1 MKMNIPFLDLSFK
14 YSRFKQA
21 FHNDLDAVLTSGQF
35 ILGHDVEALEDA
47 LSEMQGCSSAITVAN
62 GTDALVLAL
71 KGMNVKNGDEVI
83 TTPMSYLASTSAITM
98 LGAKP
103 IFADVDDS
111 LNLAPDSVITKI
123 TERTKAILVVHLAG
137 VPADVPSLRA
147 IAQKYK
153 LGLVEDC
160 AQAFGAQ
167 IDGKAVGTFSDV
179 SAVSFHP
186 LKNLGTLGDGGV
198 IFCNRPELQSWFLK
212 ARNHGHSSR
221 NECDFWSINSRL
233 DALHARFIMSQLGAH
248 NAEIAR
254 RRELA
259 DLYRD
264 LLLDCV
270 KFPTVRIGY
279 EPSYN
284 WIMILAE
291 QRDELMLHLAKSGIE
306 TKVHYPKLIPEL
318 SAASNIDCD
327 PQSYPNA
334 IKFTQQI
341 LSLPCAEHITTEH
354 VHVISQKI
362 LEFYRSRYGIKN
374 A

>member
-14 YSRFKQA
+14 YSRFRQA
-21 FHNDLDAVLTSGQF
+21 FHDDLDAVLTSGQF
-35 ILGHDVEALEDA
+35 ILGDDVEALEEQ
-47 LSEMQGCSSAITVAN
+47 LVEMQGCSSAITVAN

-71 KGMNVKNGDEVI
+71 KGMNIENGDEVI

-103 IFADVDDS
+103 VFADVDGS
-111 LNLAPDSVITKI
+111 LNLDPDSVVSKITK
-123 TERTKAILVVHLAG
+123 RTKAILVVHLAG
-137 VPADVPSLRA
+137 IPADMPRLGA
-147 IAQKYK
+147 IAQRNN
-153 LGLVEDC
+153 LVLVEDC

-186 LKNLGTLGDGGV
+186 LKNLGTLGDGGA
-198 IFCNRPELQSWFLK
+198 IFCNRPELQSWFIK

-221 NECDFWSINSRL
+221 DQCDFWSINSRL
-233 DALHARFIMSQLGAH
+233 DALHARFIMSQLGAY

-259 DLYRD
+259 ELYRD
-264 LLLDCV
+264 LLVDYV
-270 KFPTVRIGY
+270 QFPMVRIGC

-284 WIMILAE
+284 WIMILTE
-291 QRDELMLHLAKSGIE
+291 RRDELMLHLAQSGIE
-306 TKVHYPKLIPEL
+306 TKVHYPRLIPEL
-318 SAASNIDCD
+318 SAASGIDCD
-327 PQSYPNA
+327 PWSYPNA
-334 IKFTQQI
+334 INFTQQI

-354 VHVISQKI
+354 VYVISKKI
-362 LEFYRSRYGIKN
+362 KEFYK